1 MILDGNENT
10 VVVIQIIFVEI
21 VRFNE
26 VGEEHA
32 YLEGEGDRTLR
43 YWRKVHEEFFTK
55 ELEMVDQSF
64 HEKMPV
70 YVSGLRLFIKKK
82 VKKLIIWSVPPYIFI
97 SFNKSN

>member
-10 VVVIQIIFVEI
+10 VAVIQTIFVEI

-55 ELEMVDQSF
+55 ELEMVNQSV

-70 YVSGLRLFIKKK
+70 VCERFKVVHKKE
-82 VKKLIIWSVPPYIFI
+82 S
-97 SFNKSN
+97 